1 MDRFPILR
9 SLDPWHA
16 RIGYLGAF
24 ASVATRG
31 LDTAEALGVRF
42 QDLLLPRI
50 YPDDPYYAKLMARV
64 PEHRRAEL
72 EKRKMR
78 PEQEDPSAA
87 FTELAPTDGNA
98 VPADWLLGASSKR
111 PKPRLVK
118 TDWLYASEFWLY
130 DEVMPSALGHLSREK
145 LDKRTLNLARTT
157 GVLLPTLEL
166 SDLGYLLK
174 FFLEE
179 AKKKEGGDATMFNPL
194 NPHAHECLPPLYFLI
209 MLSNEILYPFL
220 LAEFVERVA
229 RGDKLSTRG
238 KNDGLLICAVNRLVE
253 AIGKITDPE
262 DAPALWEVE
271 KFRDTIAESDSTQEN
286 YLRPRLEIL
295 VDLGFL
301 GRKQSRG
308 GKRTDFMWEV
318 TQSTRALDKELREFT
333 SRGACAQLGDYLD
346 TRYFASMA
354 RALGRT
360 MSPVTGP
367 SEHLLWFAKAFK
379 DIGREFGFT
388 PGRTLALR
396 ACLMA
401 WQNGRTMEVKNAF
414 DAVYYAADKKI
425 AKYLHFSGGSRFD
438 REFLIRIDE
447 EIIDE
452 LRAATA

>member
-16 RIGYLGAF
+16 RIGYLGAL

-31 LDTAEALGVRF
+31 LDTAEALGARF
-42 QDLLLPRI
+42 HDLLLQRI
-50 YPDDPYYAKLMARV
+50 YPDDPSYEKLLARV

-98 VPADWLLGASSKR
+98 VPADWLLGTSSKR
-111 PKPRLVK
+111 PKPRLVR
-118 TDWLYASEFWLY
+118 TEWLYVSEFWLY

-174 FFLEE
+174 FFLDKAREN
-179 AKKKEGGDATMFNPL
+179 EGGDATMFNLL
-194 NPHAHECLPPLYFLI
+194 NPHAHECLPPLYFRI
-209 MLSNEILYPFL
+209 MLANEIIYPFL
-220 LAEFVERVA
+220 LSEFVERVA
-229 RGDKLSTRG
+229 RGDRLSTRG
-238 KNDGLLICAVNRLVE
+238 EHGLLLCAVKRLVDTIE
-253 AIGKITDPE
+253 ITDPE

-271 KFRDTIAESDSTQEN
+271 KFRDAIAESDSTQEN

-301 GRKQSRG
+301 GRKQPRG
-308 GKRTDFMWEV
+308 GKRSDFMWEI
-318 TQSTRALDKELREFT
+318 TQSTRALSEELREFT
-333 SRGACAQLGDYLD
+333 SRDSCGRLGDYLD
-346 TRYFASMA
+346 KGYFASMA
-354 RALGRT
+354 RALGRS
-360 MSPVTGP
+360 MSPVTEP
-367 SEHLLWFAKAFK
+367 TEHLLWFAKAFK
-379 DIGREFGFT
+379 DIGRELGFT

-401 WQNGRTMEVKNAF
+401 WQNGRTMELKNAF

-452 LRAATA
+452 LKAETA